1 MSLAYYK
8 SHQHTVDACG
18 VRGELVITS
27 AEEVQNLV
35 ENKQVIIVE
44 LYNGNKV
51 ITQNVINTSED
62 RRDKYK

>member
-1 MSLAYYK
+1 MSLANLIK
-8 SHQHTVDACG
+8 PTSTVDACG

-44 LYNGNKV
+44 LYNDNEV